1 MNKIKRFILDI
12 ALNNKT
18 LKRNGDQIFLNLT
31 EIKSI
36 KKRALRTSQKVLS
49 NASAKDFINTDRIDV
64 LNKDVRIKQ
73 DNLLDYLKYYEDF
86 KASCNTNTKEKGRK
100 TNFLL
105 I

>member
-86 KASCNTNTKEKGRK
+86 KASCNTKEKGTK
-100 TNFLL
+100 
-105 I
+105 

>member
-86 KASCNTNTKEKGRK
+86 VIHLR
-100 TNFLL
+100 
-105 I
+105 IHY